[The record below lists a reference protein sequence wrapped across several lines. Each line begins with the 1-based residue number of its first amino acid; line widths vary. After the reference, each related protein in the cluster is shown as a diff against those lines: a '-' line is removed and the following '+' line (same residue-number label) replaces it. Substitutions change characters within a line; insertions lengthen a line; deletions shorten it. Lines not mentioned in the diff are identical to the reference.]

1 MLLNSWRR
9 RIGFWLSECATA
21 FVLSLGV
28 LVFLILAVNGFNIE
42 ATVLFLDNFSSRFLA
57 ASPDLT
63 NGFALGLKL
72 LTLLIAAVILM
83 VRLIDRLSKRRASA

>member
-21 FVLSLGV
+21 FVLSLGI
-28 LVFLILAVNGFNIE
+28 LVVLILAVNGFSID
-42 ATVLFLDNFSSRFLA
+42 ATVLFLDNFTSRFLA

-63 NGFALGLKL
+63 GRFTLGVKL
-72 LTLLIAAVILM
+72 MTLFIAAVILM
-83 VRLIDRLSKRRASA
+83 VRLIDRLSK